1 MTGQEAVARGTP
13 ASSCHRLGRSAF
25 SNPPVAYPGRA
36 VALSHAELE
45 YLMAPDEAPL
55 PSLAD
60 LIPARPPWMAQA
72 LCRGMASGIFFP
84 SRGEATD
91 EAREVCATCPVAGP
105 GLSYAVAEDL
115 EGVWAG
121 TSKRERRGMR
131 RQAS

>member
-25 SNPPVAYPGRA
+25 SKPPVAYAGRA
-36 VALSHAELE
+36 VTLSHAELE
-45 YLMAPDEAPL
+45 YLMAPGDV

-60 LIPARPPWMAQA
+60 LVPARPPWMARA
-72 LCRGMASGIFFP
+72 ACRGVASATFFP

-91 EAREVCATCPVAGP
+91 EARAYCAGCPVAGP
-105 GLSYAVAEDL
+105 CLSYAVAEGL

-121 TSKRERRGMR
+121 TSKAERRAMR
-131 RQAS
+131 RAG